1 MLSQNYRKSFLLAI
15 KTIEESRENRE
26 SVSSTQG
33 SVVLLDLSEDKGAAR
48 LWASNRFPGSEI
60 KTLDK
65 SDLRRGSKREILD
78 RIRALKPDTFAF
90 FTSDLDLQSVR
101 SAMILFSA
109 LAGARRIV
117 LEDHAG
123 RHISR
128 SRLSAVLI
136 EGPRFALELAVG
148 FGLII
153 PLSLVLTVLLR
164 ILLPF
169 REMARASNKSEAG
182 SQSRMALHIR
192 ATLVSSTAGG
202 MASHIQGFASGA
214 KVSGHRLIFLSVGK
228 DLNEPSTYE
237 DETRFLIKPSPAV
250 SATRGLFELWNN
262 LLFTFKT
269 LLLIQRGR
277 ISVDKI
283 DFIYQRYSR
292 FNWTGV
298 VLSLVTGLP
307 LALEYN
313 GSEVWISRRWN
324 PISQLWLLK
333 RFERL
338 NHVSADKIFVV
349 SEVERRNLV
358 RAGIDA
364 KKIVVNPNGVDAD
377 LFRPGRGGGRVRQS
391 LGVEGKIVV
400 GFIGTFGP
408 WHGAP
413 TLAEAATKT
422 SKAAGCHFLFIGD
435 GNQRNLA
442 ESIIES
448 GGAAPRTTFTGRVP
462 HAEAPDYLDACDI
475 LVSPHVESVDGT
487 EFFGSPTKL
496 FEYMA
501 AARPIV
507 ASRLGQ
513 IADIIVDG
521 ENGLLVEPG
530 DTNALARAIERL
542 AKDEALRARLGEAA
556 RRTVIE
562 RYTWKHNAAR
572 VFDEMVGSRQQAVG
586 S

>member
-1 MLSQNYRKSFLLAI
+1 MSRGSRLLAI
-15 KTIEESRENRE
+15 KTIKESTEE
-26 SVSSTQG
+26 SVSQSDAHG
-33 SVVLLDLSEDKGAAR
+33 SVALLDLSEDKGAAR
-48 LWASNRFPGSEI
+48 LWASSRFPGSEI
-60 KTLDK
+60 KTIDK

-78 RIRALKPDTFAF
+78 RVRALKPDTFAL
-90 FTSDLDLQSVR
+90 FTSDLNLQSVR

-109 LAGARRIV
+109 LAGARRVV
-117 LEDHAG
+117 LEDRAG
-123 RHISR
+123 RRISR
-128 SRLSAVLI
+128 SRLGALVI
-136 EGPRFALELAVG
+136 EGPRFALELALG
-148 FGLII
+148 FGVII
-153 PLSLVLTVLLR
+153 PLSWLLTFLLR
-164 ILLPF
+164 IMLPF
-169 REMARASNKSEAG
+169 REIARASKRREARPK
-182 SQSRMALHIR
+182 SRMALHVR

-202 MASHIQGFASGA
+202 MITHIKGFVSGA
-214 KVSGHRLIFLSVGK
+214 KASGHRLTFLSVGNGS
-228 DLNEPSTYE
+228 NESPPYE
-237 DETRFLIKPSPAV
+237 DENGFLIKPSPAV
-250 SATRGLFELWNN
+250 SATRGLFEVWNN
-262 LLFTFKT
+262 LVFTFKS
-269 LLLIQRGR
+269 LLLIERGR
-277 ISVDKI
+277 IAPDEI

-298 VLSLVTGLP
+298 VLSIVTGLP

-338 NHVSADKIFVV
+338 NHIAADMIFVV
-349 SEVERRNLV
+349 SEVERLNLV
-358 RAGIDA
+358 RAGVDGE
-364 KKIVVNPNGVDAD
+364 KIVVNPNGVDAD
-377 LFRPGRGGGRVRQS
+377 SFRPGRGGDRVRQS

-413 TLAEAATKT
+413 ILAEAATKIAR
-422 SKAAGCHFLFIGD
+422 AARCHFLFMGD
-435 GNQRNLA
+435 GNQRNLT
-442 ESIIES
+442 ESIIEG
-448 GGAAPRTTFTGRVP
+448 GGAAPVTTFTGRIP

-475 LVSPHVESVDGT
+475 LVSPHVESVDGS

-521 ENGLLVEPG
+521 ENGLLVEAG
-530 DTNALARAIERL
+530 DSGALARAIERL
-542 AKDEALRARLGEAA
+542 ARDEALRARLGEAA
-556 RRTVIE
+556 RQTVIE

-572 VFDEMVGSRQQAVG
+572 VFDAMKRKP
-586 S
+586 

>member
-1 MLSQNYRKSFLLAI
+1 MAI
-15 KTIEESRENRE
+15 KTIDESKENTE
-26 SVSSTQG
+26 SVSGTQDSALG
-33 SVVLLDLSEDKGAAR
+33 TQHSVVLLDLSEDKGAAR
-48 LWASNRFPGSEI
+48 RWASNRFPGSEI

-65 SDLRRGSKREILD
+65 SDLRRGSKRERIN

-90 FTSDLDLQSVR
+90 FTWDLNMQSVR

-109 LAGARRIV
+109 LAGARHIV

-123 RHISR
+123 RRISR
-128 SRLSAVLI
+128 SRLSALMI
-136 EGPRFALELAVG
+136 EGPRFALELALG
-148 FGLII
+148 FVLII
-153 PLSLVLTVLLR
+153 PLSWLLTALLR
-164 ILLPF
+164 IFLPF
-169 REMARASNKSEAG
+169 REVARASKKRGIGSE
-182 SQSRMALHIR
+182 SRMALHIR

-202 MASHIQGFASGA
+202 MASHIQGFARGA
-214 KVSGHRLIFLSVGK
+214 KAAGHQLTFISVGN
-228 DLNEPSTYE
+228 DLNEFSTHE
-237 DETRFLIKPSPAV
+237 NEPRFLLKPSPAV

-262 LLFTFKT
+262 LVFTFNT
-269 LLLIQRGR
+269 LLLIERGE
-277 ISVDKI
+277 IAPDKI

-298 VLSLVTGLP
+298 VISLVTGLP

-333 RFERL
+333 KFERL
-338 NHVSADKIFVV
+338 NQIAADKIFVV
-349 SEVERRNLV
+349 SEVERRNLI
-358 RAGIDA
+358 RAGVDA
-364 KKIVVNPNGVDAD
+364 KKIIVNPNGVDTD
-377 LFRPGRGGGRVRQS
+377 LFRPGRGGARVRQS

-413 TLAEAATKT
+413 ALAEAATKT
-422 SKAAGCHFLFIGD
+422 RKDVGCHFLFIGD

-442 ESIIES
+442 ESIIER
-448 GGAAPRTTFTGRVP
+448 GGATPRTTFTGRIP

-475 LVSPHVESVDGT
+475 LVSPHVESTDGS

-501 AARPIV
+501 SARPIV

-513 IADIIVDG
+513 IADIIGDG

-530 DTNALARAIERL
+530 DSDALARAIERL
-542 AKDEALRARLGEAA
+542 ARDEALRARLGEAA

-562 RYTWKHNAAR
+562 RYTWKDNAAR
-572 VFDEMVGSRQQAVG
+572 VFDAMNREL
-586 S
+586 